1 MGLLDSV
8 LGGLFGN
15 NPNASPLQSILGSL
29 LAGQGQGQGQAD
41 AQARAKAQAQPQ
53 GYSDQQSQVGG
64 LPGLI
69 EAFTRAGMGGVVG
82 SWVGQGQNQ
91 PVSPGQLSQVFG
103 QDQINKW
110 SQQTGMPQQS
120 VLSELSNLLPHA
132 VDRVT
137 PNGEIPSSPF
147 DAPGLELP
155 PQRER
160 S

>member
-8 LGGLFGN
+8 LGGLLGN

-29 LAGQGQGQGQAD
+29 IAGHGQGQS
-41 AQARAKAQAQPQ
+41 PNQ
-53 GYSDQQSQVGG
+53 GYGGQQAPQQSQAATG

-69 EAFTRAGMGGVVG
+69 EAFTRAGMGNVVG
-82 SWVGQGQNQ
+82 SWVGQGPNQ
-91 PVSPGQLSQVFG
+91 QVSPDQLQQVFG
-103 QDQINKW
+103 QDQVNKW

-137 PNGEIPSSPF
+137 PSGEVPSSPF
-147 DAPGLELP
+147 DAPGLEMP
-155 PQRER
+155 KR
-160 S
+160 